1 MTVRDCA
8 QSSFSKGALCTALG
22 VAIPKRNLFALSS
35 CTRASD
41 VSLAVTVCRIAPN
54 RRFPYVKDDSMWIA
68 RNVLRAGAVYRCVPV
83 ERSPFSE
90 IMSSEEILAVVM
102 KDADYIARQAAV

>member
-8 QSSFSKGALCTALG
+8 RSSFSKGALCTALG
-22 VAIPKRNLFALSS
+22 VAILKRNLFTLSS
-35 CTRASD
+35 CTMASD

-68 RNVLRAGAVYRCVPV
+68 RDVSHAVAVYRSVPV
-83 ERSPFSE
+83 GRIPFPQRLCRLKRFSPS
-90 IMSSEEILAVVM
+90 
-102 KDADYIARQAAV
+102 

>member
-1 MTVRDCA
+1 MTARDCA

-68 RNVLRAGAVYRCVPV
+68 RNVFRAGAVYRSVPV
-83 ERSPFSE
+83 ERIPFPQRLCRLKRFSPS
-90 IMSSEEILAVVM
+90 
-102 KDADYIARQAAV
+102 